1 MTESAVL
8 FEKVGKTAVI
18 TLNRPQKKNAL
29 DDSIAEGLS
38 AAIAQA
44 RGDASVKS
52 VVLIGAGGAFCSGA
66 DLAPG
71 TQPDDKAFF
80 GRDTVLTHQRW
91 LSELITL
98 EKPVI
103 SAVDGAAV
111 GAGFGLALAAD
122 FVFMTPRARFMP
134 TFLSLGLVPDL
145 SLLYVVPRLVGLAKA
160 KEIFFSARP
169 IGAEQ
174 ALSLGLAQAVVPAE
188 SLLEEALQ
196 YARQFD
202 GASTR
207 ALGLAKSLLNR
218 SFETDRNAM
227 VHLEAMAQSLCAA
240 GNDHAEAVRRFL
252 AKEGMAYTGAVLPSN

>member
-1 MTESAVL
+1 MTDSAVL

-29 DDSIAEGLS
+29 DDSIIDGFS
-38 AAIAQA
+38 TAIAQA
-44 RGDASVKS
+44 RDDASVKS

-66 DLAPG
+66 DLSAE
-71 TQPDDKAFF
+71 TQPDDKAFA
-80 GRDTVLTHQRW
+80 GRDIVLTHQRW
-91 LSELITL
+91 FSELVAL

-134 TFLSLGLVPDL
+134 AFLGLGLVPDL
-145 SLLYVVPRLVGLAKA
+145 SLLYVVPRLVGLARA

-174 ALSLGLAQAVVPAE
+174 ALSLGLAQAIVPAE
-188 SLLEEALQ
+188 SLLDEALQ

-202 GASTR
+202 NVSLR
-207 ALGLAKSLLNR
+207 ALGMTKTLLNR
-218 SFETDRNAM
+218 SFETDRGAM
-227 VHLEAMAQSLCAA
+227 VQFEAMAQSLCAG

-252 AKEGMAYTGAVLPSN
+252 AKEGMAYTGAVLPAN